1 MKLIF
6 MGTPDFAVPA
16 IDALIAA
23 GHDIAAVFSQPDKPK
38 GRGYTL
44 TPPPVKVR
52 ALAHGIPVWQP
63 ASMRDGEALKIF
75 EEIQPDVAVVIAYG
89 RILPKEILDTP
100 KYGCINVHASLLP
113 RYRGAAPIQW
123 SVIDGEAV
131 TGVTTQQMDVG
142 LDTGDILMTS
152 ETPIGPDETAGEL
165 HDRLSEMSAKLIVDT
180 LAALE
185 KGELHP
191 QKQDDAQSCYARMLT
206 KELCAVDWT
215 KDARRW
221 EKWALAHYLSPA
233 FGGGALNLVYHVR
246 GNFMYPR
253 GQDGFDGWSLLW
265 YEAWASDR
273 RTATAL
279 WRRVRDGLDWSR
291 LDGCGDGT
299 GVIGCCDPRP
309 VSASVASVFLA
320 AAARA
325 CSDAETAERLERA
338 VDAKHLR
345 RAGGLYFLDL
355 NREWRIGATAM
366 RIISLAEA
374 NGSRF
379 RNL

>member
-52 ALAHGIPVWQP
+52 ALEHGIPVWQP

-152 ETPIGPDETAGEL
+152 ETPIDPDETAGEL

-206 KELCAVDWT
+206 KELCAVDWQ
-215 KDARRW
+215 KDAQTIHNQIRG
-221 EKWALAHYLSPA
+221 LSPWPVA
-233 FGGGALNLVYHVR
+233 VAVLEGKKLKLHRSAVSDLSDDNARCGEVICLEPFTVQCGNHTAIELLEIQAEGKKRMTTQDYLRGHKIAL
-246 GNFMYPR
+246 
-253 GQDGFDGWSLLW
+253 
-265 YEAWASDR
+265 
-273 RTATAL
+273 
-279 WRRVRDGLDWSR
+279 
-291 LDGCGDGT
+291 GT
-299 GVIGCCDPRP
+299 V
-309 VSASVASVFLA
+309 LQ
-320 AAARA
+320 
-325 CSDAETAERLERA
+325 
-338 VDAKHLR
+338 
-345 RAGGLYFLDL
+345 
-355 NREWRIGATAM
+355 
-366 RIISLAEA
+366 
-374 NGSRF
+374 
-379 RNL
+379 